1 MQRLRDTNPRSGSAE
16 AELAQA
22 VAAMPPVVAT
32 AARQQRI
39 LASVTA
45 RRRWRP
51 WSGAA
56 LLRPALAGALLMV
69 AGAAGAAATV
79 GHDWVGRTWR
89 KLTETRAAVVS
100 APAKP
105 PLVLSPPAIVTA
117 PPVVRPAA
125 PVETPVAVPVRA
137 PAVRAPARARLARGE
152 DPTPLVAA
160 VRALRSEHDP
170 RRAARLLD
178 AYLRSYPRGALAEEA
193 LALQIEAAAA
203 LQSPRTA
210 DFARQYLRLYPT
222 GRFQT
227 AARQALTARF

>member
-22 VAAMPPVVAT
+22 VAAMPPVMAT

-79 GHDWVGRTWR
+79 GHGWVGRTWR

-105 PLVLSPPAIVTA
+105 PAVVATPVTRRA
-117 PPVVRPAA
+117 VSIEA
-125 PVETPVAVPVRA
+125 PVAMPVHA
-137 PAVRAPARARLARGE
+137 PAVRAPVRARLARGE
-152 DPTPLVAA
+152 DPTTLVAA

-203 LQSPRTA
+203 LQSPRAA

-227 AARQALTARF
+227 AAHQALTARF

>member
-1 MQRLRDTNPRSGSAE
+1 MQRLRDTNPRSGTAE

-22 VAAMPPVVAT
+22 VAAMPPVIAT

-39 LASVTA
+39 LATVTA
-45 RRRWRP
+45 RCRWSP

-56 LLRPALAGALLMV
+56 LLRPALAGALLLV

-79 GHDWVGRTWR
+79 GHGWVGRTWR
-89 KLTETRAAVVS
+89 KLTETRVAVVS
-100 APAKP
+100 APAQP
-105 PLVLSPPAIVTA
+105 RAVVA
-117 PPVVRPAA
+117 PTSAPTVARPAA
-125 PVETPVAVPVRA
+125 PIEAPVAVPVRA
-137 PAVRAPARARLARGE
+137 PVVRAPARARLARGE
-152 DPTPLVAA
+152 DPTALVAA
-160 VRALRSEHDP
+160 VRALRSDHDP

-203 LQSPRTA
+203 LQSPRAA